1 MTSAPRGTVHVVDD
15 DPSALKSVV
24 RLLRVEGIE
33 AWPWSSPTEFLAG
46 SGAIEAP
53 TCLVLDLKMAEMDGL
68 ALQEELLRRGH
79 DFPIVFLTAH
89 GEVPGS
95 VRALKAGALDF
106 LLKPFVPEQLLAVVR
121 QALARS
127 TDAQRDASNLRV
139 LRTRHASLTPR
150 ERQVFDLVVRG
161 YPNREISAELGAAE
175 KTIKVHRARV
185 MSKMGAESL
194 AGLVQQA
201 ILLGL
206 LSPSASVAAPAPAA
220 GRTPSGSGA

>member
-1 MTSAPRGTVHVVDD
+1 MTVAGTVHVVDD
-15 DPSALKSVV
+15 DPSTLRSVV
-24 RLLRVEGIE
+24 RLLRVESIE

-46 SGAIEAP
+46 SGSIEAP
-53 TCLVLDLKMAEMDGL
+53 ACLVLDLAMPEIDGL
-68 ALQEELLRRGH
+68 SLQEELLRRGH

-89 GEVPGS
+89 GEVPAS

-106 LLKPFVPEQLLAVVR
+106 LLKPFVPDQLVGVVR

-127 TDAQRDASNLRV
+127 ADSRSASANLKT
-139 LRTRHASLTPR
+139 LRARHASLTPR

-161 YPNREISAELGAAE
+161 YANREISGELGAAE

-185 MSKMGAESL
+185 MSKMGAESV
-194 AGLVQQA
+194 AALVQQS

-206 LSPSASVAAPAPAA
+206 LSPSA
-220 GRTPSGSGA
+220 

>member
-1 MTSAPRGTVHVVDD
+1 MTSAHPGIVHVVDD
-15 DPSALKSVV
+15 DPATLKSVV

-33 AWPWSSPTEFLAG
+33 AWPWSNPIEFLAG
-46 SGAIEAP
+46 SGTIEPP
-53 TCLVLDLKMAEMDGL
+53 TCLVLDLEMAEMDGL
-68 ALQEELLRRGH
+68 ALQEELLRRGR

-89 GEVPGS
+89 REVPAS

-106 LLKPFVPEQLLAVVR
+106 LLKPFVPEQLVAVVR

-127 TDAQRDASNLRV
+127 ADSQRVAANLRI

-161 YPNREISAELGAAE
+161 YANREISTELGAAE

-185 MSKMGAESL
+185 MTKMGAESV

-206 LSPSASVAAPAPAA
+206 LSPS
-220 GRTPSGSGA
+220 PS

>member
-1 MTSAPRGTVHVVDD
+1 MNAPPGTVHVVDD
-15 DPSALKSVV
+15 DPSTLKSVV

-33 AWPWSSPTEFLAG
+33 AWPWSSPAEFLAG
-46 SGAIEAP
+46 CGSIEAP
-53 TCLVLDLKMAEMDGL
+53 TCLVLDLKMPEIDGL

-89 GEVPGS
+89 GEVPAS

-106 LLKPFVPEQLLAVVR
+106 LLKPFVPEQLVAVVR

-127 TDAQRDASNLRV
+127 ADSRGAAANLKT
-139 LRTRHASLTPR
+139 LHTRHASLTPR

-161 YPNREISAELGAAE
+161 YANREISAELGAAE

-185 MSKMGAESL
+185 MTKMGAESVS
-194 AGLVQQA
+194 GLVQQS

-206 LSPSASVAAPAPAA
+206 LSPSAS
-220 GRTPSGSGA
+220 GR

>member
-1 MTSAPRGTVHVVDD
+1 MASTPPGTVHVVDD
-15 DPSALKSVV
+15 DPSTLKSVV

-33 AWPWSSPTEFLAG
+33 AWPWSSPAEFLAG

-53 TCLVLDLKMAEMDGL
+53 ACLLLDLKMPEMDGL
-68 ALQEELLRRGH
+68 ALQEELLRRGF
-79 DFPIVFLTAH
+79 DLPIVFLTAH
-89 GEVPGS
+89 GEVPAS

-121 QALARS
+121 HALARS
-127 TDAQRDASNLRV
+127 ADSRTAAADLRV

-161 YPNREISAELGAAE
+161 HANREISTELGAAE

-185 MSKMGAESL
+185 MTKMGAESL

-206 LSPSASVAAPAPAA
+206 LSPSASVAGPGQAPPGAP
-220 GRTPSGSGA
+220 GRSGS